1 MADLLFDQAPYTFAE
16 HVRIGKMIG
25 SKNSYKSVA
34 LQKRERAGV
43 KQSEQPVKLL
53 DERTCGRNAKY

>member
-1 MADLLFDQAPYTFAE
+1 MADLLFDQATKYLCRTYPQRQGDRMKY
-16 HVRIGKMIG
+16 
-25 SKNSYKSVA
+25 SYKRIA

-53 DERTCGRNAKY
+53 DERTFG

>member
-1 MADLLFDQAPYTFAE
+1 MTGLKY
-16 HVRIGKMIG
+16 
-25 SKNSYKSVA
+25 SYKRIA

-53 DERTCGRNAKY
+53 DERTLVQSLDRTSLATMTESPFVFDL

>member
-1 MADLLFDQAPYTFAE
+1 MTKPPNTFAE
-16 HVRIGKMIG
+16 HIRSGKVTG
-25 SKNSYKSVA
+25 LKYSYKRIA

-53 DERTCGRNAKY
+53 DERTFG

>member
-1 MADLLFDQAPYTFAE
+1 MADLLFDQATKYLCRTYPQRQGD
-16 HVRIGKMIG
+16 RI
-25 SKNSYKSVA
+25 A

-53 DERTCGRNAKY
+53 DERTFG